1 MSSSNFEQPF
11 TSTQKSTEGYIEAVT
26 ATKSCQFRD
35 RCTRLDDEKHTKA
48 FTHNPINCKIKDC
61 PNINDPHHTRFY
73 KHGATMFTGRRQR
86 IQFTRENSDKIFITF
101 TVIAEGANAYTNA
114 TGNYTTNIA
123 KGQTESEIRD
133 NIGHTLQMRYA
144 NPKIF
149 KETSF
154 EFNYVP
160 VKDDE
165 ILPLPTNVEKVTEKE
180 TVGIDVCDILG
191 DVSLVKTTPEDD
203 ILITDPV

>member
-1 MSSSNFEQPF
+1 
-11 TSTQKSTEGYIEAVT
+11 
-26 ATKSCQFRD
+26 
-35 RCTRLDDEKHTKA
+35 
-48 FTHNPINCKIKDC
+48 
-61 PNINDPHHTRFY
+61 
-73 KHGATMFTGRRQR
+73 MFTGRRQR

-101 TVIAEGANAYTNA
+101 TVIAKGANAYTNA

-123 KGQTESEIRD
+123 KGQSETEIRD

-149 KETSF
+149 NETSF

-165 ILPLPTNVEKVTEKE
+165 ILPLPTTVTKEESVE
-180 TVGIDVCDILG
+180 VCDILG
-191 DVSLVKTTPEDD
+191 DVSLVETPAEEAV
-203 ILITDPV
+203 LITNPV